1 MFKEAA
7 MTLRLVPEPDYT
19 GESGV
24 MAMRSVQR
32 ALTAALQQE
41 DWERIRHLDRI
52 CVVLIDKVIAA
63 NRSDKTTLI
72 RALSELKGVYA
83 GLIAQCQQE
92 VTLLHAT

>member
-1 MFKEAA
+1 MR
-7 MTLRLVPEPDYT
+7 LRLLPNPEYT
-19 GESGV
+19 GEQGV
-24 MAMRSVQR
+24 LAMRAVQH

-63 NRSDKTTLI
+63 NRHDKTTLI

-92 VTLLHAT
+92 VTLLQAT